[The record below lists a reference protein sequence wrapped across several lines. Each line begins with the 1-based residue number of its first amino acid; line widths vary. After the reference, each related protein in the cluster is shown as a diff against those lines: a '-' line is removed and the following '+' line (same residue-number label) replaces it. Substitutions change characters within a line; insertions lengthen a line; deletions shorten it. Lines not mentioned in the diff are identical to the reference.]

1 MAVKQAEVEKGPRK
15 GMRRM
20 KKITAVAIWLA
31 LLLIVGSTLTAQ
43 ENRGPKITVDEARYD
58 LGKVVQGT
66 QATHTFEV
74 RNTGNEPLV
83 IDHVQPS

>member
-1 MAVKQAEVEKGPRK
+1 
-15 GMRRM
+15 M
-20 KKITAVAIWLA
+20 KKITAAAICIA

-43 ENRGPKITVDEARYD
+43 EKSGPKITVDQARYD

-74 RNTGNEPLV
+74 RNTGTEPLV
-83 IDHVQPS
+83 IEHVQPS